1 MTWPASASTASQ
13 VGRSRVEPG
22 VRPLT
27 LLKAPSGAGAVSSA
41 SVGRAYAG
49 AFSDLRATGAMSA
62 RGLLMRVT
70 HRFTRDWIQTSW
82 TATRRSGTAR
92 YTADVLFPSWGGR
105 DARITAVL
113 RDGSRWPWAPSS
125 CRSSSVKYLWVQSER
140 SGYVVVPAGTRPA
153 GAGVH
158 AMRAAAQ
165 SSDPRPGPTAAIQIA
180 RAQRFSRAALTVR
193 LTPVQDEQE
202 AAATA
207 ARLA

>member
-1 MTWPASASTASQ
+1 M
-13 VGRSRVEPG
+13 R
-22 VRPLT
+22 
-27 LLKAPSGAGAVSSA
+27 APCPRA

-49 AFSDLRATGAMSA
+49 PFSDLRATGAMSA

-82 TATRRSGTAR
+82 TATRRSGNSR

-105 DARITAVL
+105 DARRHRGAARRL
-113 RDGSRWPWAPSS
+113 ARDGRHEARSRWRRCA
-125 CRSSSVKYLWVQSER
+125 YLWVQSER

-158 AMRAAAQ
+158 ALRVAAQ

-180 RAQRFSRAALTVR
+180 RAKRFSRAALTVR
-193 LTPVQDEQE
+193 ITPVQDEQE